1 MYRMNRVHVIEY
13 LVHVYEKEQEDDT
26 TLQSIFPDFSLYK
39 EKEISYARGHH
50 FESKKECVE
59 RWFSHF
65 RKVFYHTDEPV
76 MKRVNA
82 KVIME
87 LIRNIKFIYE
97 DGIELDEEEIDD
109 MFLAYDERFRP
120 VFPENFKEI
129 MEKLKR
135 R

>member
-1 MYRMNRVHVIEY
+1 MNRVHIIEY
-13 LVHVYEKEQEDDT
+13 LVQVYEKEQEDDT

-39 EKEISYARGHH
+39 EKEITYARGHH
-50 FESKKECVE
+50 FESKNECVE

-65 RKVFYHTDEPV
+65 RKVFYHTEEPV

-82 KVIME
+82 KVIMD
-87 LIRNIKFIYE
+87 LIQNIKFVYE

-109 MFLAYDERFRP
+109 MFLAYDERFHP
-120 VFPENFKEI
+120 VFPEDFQKI
-129 MEKLKR
+129 LEKLKR